1 MSKSKNLILWLGILA
16 TQWCDSNTS
25 SQPEAKKYIAEIA
38 TQNIV
43 SKHEQI
49 SAGLQKT
56 VHENFVLYKNKVGY
70 PHDTVYAYRD
80 YVPESKLAG
89 EGSFTIAMGKPQTI
103 IINTLAHDSDV
114 SDYVV
119 AHELTHTRKDS
130 ITRSLNF
137 MLNDGN
143 RITGISWLT
152 LDLQT
157 PTGEIIKFGIAEEAA
172 AEFIAYKT
180 VGPKPFTDPRYY
192 ALQCFMRILEE
203 NKIISVQTLTRD
215 RKSIV

>member
-1 MSKSKNLILWLGILA
+1 
-16 TQWCDSNTS
+16 
-25 SQPEAKKYIAEIA
+25 
-38 TQNIV
+38 
-43 SKHEQI
+43 
-49 SAGLQKT
+49 
-56 VHENFVLYKNKVGY
+56 
-70 PHDTVYAYRD
+70 
-80 YVPESKLAG
+80 
-89 EGSFTIAMGKPQTI
+89 MGKPQTI

-119 AHELTHTRKDS
+119 VHELTHTRKDS
-130 ITRSLNF
+130 ITKPLDF

-143 RITGISWLT
+143 KIIGISGLT

-180 VGPKPFTDPRYY
+180 VGSKPFTDPRYY

-203 NKIISVQTLTRD
+203 NKIISVKTIAAAIDHDDVNYLKSQLDMKEETR
-215 RKSIV
+215 